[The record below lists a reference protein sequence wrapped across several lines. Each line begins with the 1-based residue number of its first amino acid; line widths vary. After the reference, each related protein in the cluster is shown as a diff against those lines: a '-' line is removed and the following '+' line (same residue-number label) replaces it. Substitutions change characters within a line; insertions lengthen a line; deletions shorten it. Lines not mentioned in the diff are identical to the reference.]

1 MQNIIIAI
9 DGYSSSGKS
18 TMARRLAAEIG
29 YRYVDSGAMYRAV
42 TLWAL
47 RHNQVCGQQVDTAAL
62 VADLPRI
69 EIDFALQPDGS
80 QHTLLCGEDVEQL
93 IRTIEVSNAVSPV
106 AAIPAV
112 RTALVTMQQQMGRSK
127 GIVMDGRDIGTTV
140 FPQAELKIYVNAP
153 AETRARRR
161 YDELTAKGQQVSYQE
176 VLDNVQQRDYIDTHR
191 DESPLRMADDAV
203 ALDNSDMTLEQQ
215 HRWLVDLFNQT
226 MSRLDA

>member
-203 ALDNSDMTLEQQ
+203 ALDNSNMTLEQQ

>member
-9 DGYSSSGKS
+9 DGFSSSGKS

-47 RHNQVCGQQVDTAAL
+47 RHDQIEGQTVAAESL
-62 VADLPRI
+62 IADLPRI

-80 QHTLLCGEDVEQL
+80 QHTLLCGEDVEQQ

-112 RTALVTMQQQMGRSK
+112 RTALVAMQQQMGRSK

-140 FPQAELKIYVNAP
+140 FPSAELKIYVNAP

-203 ALDNSDMTLEQQ
+203 SLDNSDMTLEQQ
-215 HRWLVDLFNQT
+215 HQWLINLYNQT
-226 MSRLDA
+226 LSRLDA